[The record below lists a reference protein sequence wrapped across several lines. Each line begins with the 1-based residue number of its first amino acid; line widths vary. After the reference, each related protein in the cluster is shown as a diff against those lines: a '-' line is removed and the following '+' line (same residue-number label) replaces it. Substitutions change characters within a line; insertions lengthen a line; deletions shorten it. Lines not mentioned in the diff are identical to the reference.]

1 MGLFE
6 LLIMNDEMRDM
17 IMRNASTGDL
27 REAARKNGMKTLREA
42 GVEGIFSGF
51 TSAEEVI
58 RETILEA

>member
-1 MGLFE
+1 
-6 LLIMNDEMRDM
+6 MNDELRDM

-27 REAARKNGMKTLREA
+27 REAARKSGMKTLREA
-42 GVEGIFSGF
+42 GMESIFSGL